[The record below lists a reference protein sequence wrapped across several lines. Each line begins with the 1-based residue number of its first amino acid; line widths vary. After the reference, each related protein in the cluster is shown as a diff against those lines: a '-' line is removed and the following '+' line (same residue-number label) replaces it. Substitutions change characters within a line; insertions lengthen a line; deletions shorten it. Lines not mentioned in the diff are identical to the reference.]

1 MAEKE
6 QGATEQATPF
16 KLEEAR
22 KRGQVSRSMDFNSLV
37 MGWTALAV
45 VLLFGEGIWRRL
57 AAISAAVIAA
67 AASPQAEL
75 GVYLAGVEALVRAAL
90 AIVLPVAVVALAL
103 AVLGNLVQSGP
114 VFSAEPLKPKF
125 ERINPV
131 AGFKR
136 LYNKRM
142 LFEAFKNVLKLVFF
156 TVLMWLFFRAL
167 WSRLAELAT
176 PDVNAQA
183 ERLADW
189 SVTLLFRLVLALT
202 LIGLL
207 DLLYQRWKFAQEMR
221 MSRREL
227 KEEVKRREGDPL
239 IRAKL
244 RELQRERLKQVQS
257 VGRVPEADVLITNPT
272 HLAVA
277 LHYVRNKM
285 DAPVVLAKGSEAW
298 ADEMRRAAVRHGI
311 PIVQRPRLARRLYR
325 RARVG
330 DAIPPETFVDVAR
343 VYSTLDRRRN
353 DTVQL
358 EVKA

>member
-6 QGATEQATPF
+6 QGATEQATPY

-22 KRGQVSRSMDFNSLV
+22 KRGQVARSMDFNSLIT
-37 MGWTALAV
+37 GWAL
-45 VLLFGEGIWRRL
+45 L
-57 AAISAAVIAA
+57 AAVLIWGDDVWRGLLDMSAAVLAA
-67 AASPQAEL
+67 AASPQADL
-75 GVYLAGVEALVRAAL
+75 AVYLAGVQTFVSRILG
-90 AIVLPVAVVALAL
+90 IVLPVAAMALVL
-103 AVLGNLVQSGP
+103 GVLGNLVQSGP
-114 VFSAEPLKPKF
+114 VFSTEPLKPKF

-136 LYNKRM
+136 LYNKRV

-156 TVLMWLFFRAL
+156 TVLMWLFFRTL
-167 WSRLAELAT
+167 WPHLAELAT
-176 PDVNAQA
+176 PDVGGQA

-189 SVTLLFRLVLALT
+189 SVALLFRLVLALT

-207 DLLYQRWKFAQEMR
+207 DLLYQRWKFGQEMR

-277 LHYVRNKM
+277 LKYARGEM
-285 DAPVVLAKGSEAW
+285 GAPVVLAKGAETL
-298 ADEMRRAAVRHGI
+298 ADEMRRSAARHGI
-311 PIVQRPRLARRLYR
+311 PIVHKPRLARRLYR
-325 RARVG
+325 RVRVG

-343 VYSTLDRRRN
+343 VYSTLDRRRKHV
-353 DTVQL
+353 VQL
-358 EVKA
+358 EAQP